1 MDKKDNV
8 LKKEFK
14 QKDVQRLRNLLTK
27 KYGDKTTVGVGY
39 TKQQEFHEEGDV
51 WESDGRSWTIKNGIK
66 QNITK
71 LDKAKES
78 IHLPLFCPCCSNVMK
93 PHLDKRFY
101 LQYKRCFN
109 CQVDF
114 ESDLRKK
121 GLLEEYEKFVLN
133 SDIDGII
140 NDFNI
145 WIDEEIS
152 ESNTSYVTEA
162 GDVERW
168 VGSSKQKLLENKEE
182 TIKYLQSL
190 KK

>member
-1 MDKKDNV
+1 MADNV
-8 LKKEFK
+8 LKKEFQ
-14 QKDVQRLRNLLTK
+14 QKDVQCLRNLMTG
-27 KYGDKTTVGVGY
+27 KYGEKTIVGTGY
-39 TKQQEFHEEGDV
+39 TKKQEFHDEGDI
-51 WESDGRSWTIKNGIK
+51 WEEDGRSWTIKNGIK

-78 IHLPLFCPCCSNVMK
+78 INLPLFCPCCSNVMK

-114 ESDLRKK
+114 ETELRIK
-121 GLLEEYEKFVLN
+121 GLWNDYEKHIIN

-145 WIDEEIS
+145 WIDEEIN
-152 ESNTSYVTEA
+152 EANISYVTEA

-168 VGSSKQKLLENKEE
+168 VGSSKQKLLESKEE

>member
-1 MDKKDNV
+1 MADNV
-8 LKKEFK
+8 LKKEFQ
-14 QKDVQRLRNLLTK
+14 QKDVQRLRNLMTG
-27 KYGDKTTVGVGY
+27 KYGEKASIGTGY

-51 WESDGRSWTIKNGIK
+51 WEADGRSWTIKNGIK

-78 IHLPLFCPCCSNVMK
+78 INLPLFCPCCSNIMK
-93 PHLDKRFY
+93 KQNDKLFY
-101 LQYKRCFN
+101 LQYKRCFD
-109 CQVDF
+109 CQIDF
-114 ESDLRKK
+114 ETELKIK
-121 GLLEEYEKFVLN
+121 GLWNDYEKHIIN